1 MESGGFEV
9 FREASRFRSCYSFL
23 FIFQFITIEFSG
35 TERLSKRY
43 LTENSVQMLY
53 RSVDTQ

>member
-1 MESGGFEV
+1 MESEDSEV
-9 FREASRFRSCYSFL
+9 FREASEFKSCYSFL
-23 FIFQFITIEFSG
+23 FIFQFITIELSG